1 MLISLKLPKIAD
13 TPCIYT
19 VNHVYCAEGQLL
31 RRGERILDLMVDM
44 QSSLLHD
51 CPAINF
57 YRFVAQEE
65 LWLRN
70 LSISSGQILESD
82 SLMAVLSSE
91 ENEEIPMSPVFQRQ
105 MRVACAAIAHDVEW
119 YNLD

>member
-13 TPCIYT
+13 TSCIYT
-19 VNHVYCAEGQLL
+19 VNRVYCTESRLL
-31 RRGERILDLMVDM
+31 RRGDRILDLKVDM

-82 SLMAVLSSE
+82 SLIAVLSTE
-91 ENEEIPMSPVFQRQ
+91 ENEEISMPPVFQRQ
-105 MRVACAAIAHDVEW
+105 MRVACAAISHDVEW
-119 YNLD
+119 YDLD